1 MVHCFLVFPLT
12 SLSMATGV
20 VVGVW
25 AMWAYDTD
33 FKYSYAI
40 VFLVITTGY
49 FLIAY
54 EYRILPAAYRYVGKR
69 FFSDSTKNVL
79 MDGTAIVLYIFQ

>member
-1 MVHCFLVFPLT
+1 MTLDVLLMVHCFLVFPLT

-49 FLIAY
+49 FVIAY
-54 EYRILPAAYRYVGKR
+54 EYRILPAAYR
-69 FFSDSTKNVL
+69 
-79 MDGTAIVLYIFQ
+79 